1 MSGSGRT
8 TTAALRQRWMRA
20 RGWYLRHA
28 GVRTRSALAAAVVV
42 ALVLA
47 VAIVA
52 FVLLYRRSLERT
64 IDADTSRQART
75 VAADLSRSGVTGG
88 VFPAERGGS
97 VLVQV
102 VRPNGTVL
110 AWSGALNGRPPM
122 SDARPTAG
130 RLESEQRRGIL
141 GHEDRFR
148 VAAVGVGLPDGTY
161 TVLVGE
167 SVEPIRDSVEDAGA
181 LLIVGYPVLV
191 VVVAGATYAFVG
203 RSLGPVE
210 AIRRKVAGIGAARLG
225 DRVPVPEAR
234 DEVAR
239 LAETMNEM
247 LDRLEKQVDARRRF
261 VADAGHELRS
271 PLTTLRTGLEVLG
284 THELAERDGAM
295 VELLTAETARLDRL
309 VDDLI
314 LLARA
319 DEREL
324 RPRFGDVDLDDL
336 VDTERHR
343 LTAQHPG
350 LTVTATTTP
359 VRVRGDAHRLGRVL
373 RNLADNAAT
382 HAETSVGFTLRE
394 VGDTAI
400 VEVVDDGPGVPVEER
415 ERVFERFVRLD
426 ESRRRGSGGTGLGLA
441 ITREVVGSHGGT
453 VEVVGAESGGALF
466 RVVLPRYP
474 PGEADEHDGT
484 AGP

>member
-1 MSGSGRT
+1 MGRRR
-8 TTAALRQRWMRA
+8 AMIGRGRAVLAGRWA
-20 RGWYLRHA
+20 QVRGWYRRHA

-47 VAIVA
+47 VAIAA

-64 IDADTSRQART
+64 IDADASRQART
-75 VAADLSRSGVTGG
+75 VAADLARTGVPEGE
-88 VFPAERGGS
+88 FPTERGGS
-97 VLVQV
+97 ALVQV
-102 VRPNGTVL
+102 LRPDGTVL
-110 AWSGALNGRPPM
+110 AWSGALRGRPPM
-122 SDARPTAG
+122 SAARPAAG
-130 RLESEQRRGIL
+130 RLVNEGRRGII
-141 GHEDRFR
+141 GHEDRYR
-148 VAAVGVGLPDGTY
+148 VAAIGVGLTGGTY
-161 TVLVGE
+161 TVVVGE
-167 SVEPIRDSVEDAGA
+167 SLEPIRDSVEDAAA

-284 THELAERDGAM
+284 THPLADRDTAV
-295 VELLTAETARLDRL
+295 VELLTAETARLERL

-324 RPRFGDVDLDDL
+324 RPRLADVDLDDL
-336 VDTERHR
+336 LEAERHR
-343 LTAQHPG
+343 LAAQHPG
-350 LTVTATTTP
+350 LAVTAAITP
-359 VRVRGDAHRLGRVL
+359 VRMRGDAHRLGRVL

-382 HAETSVGFTLRE
+382 HAEQSVRLTLRE
-394 VGDTAI
+394 VDGNAI
-400 VEVVDDGPGVPVEER
+400 VEVVDDGPGIPVEER

-426 ESRRRGSGGTGLGLA
+426 ESRRRDSGGTGLGLA
-441 ITREVVGSHGGT
+441 ITREVVTAHGGT
-453 VEVVGAESGGALF
+453 VEVFASARGGALF
-466 RVVLPRYP
+466 RVVLPVDA
-474 PGEADEHDGT
+474 GDEATGR
-484 AGP
+484 